1 MKIINFLNKYIL
13 RRDFYYKV
21 KEKLSLFYRNN
32 FKDPFHDQKKLLSNT
47 NNITIFDVGSHFG
60 DTVKKYRFTFP
71 KSKIFA
77 FEPTPK
83 SYKKLIKKF
92 KNDDNVIVSSS
103 GLSNKKSMTTLY
115 LSDSENLNSFKKPN
129 QRAWGFDKKETILV
143 QTDTLDNICAINNIN
158 NIDIL
163 KIDVQGNELEVL
175 HGGCSLLSDYKIGLI
190 FVEWQV
196 VPLYQKHYRHFEISQ
211 FLNKYG
217 YDLFNI
223 YNINE
228 ARSGQLRWGDSIFI
242 NQKIKNNLILKY
254 GKGQGSGW

>member
-158 NIDIL
+158 SIDIL

-190 FVEWQV
+190 F
-196 VPLYQKHYRHFEISQ
+196 
-211 FLNKYG
+211 
-217 YDLFNI
+217 
-223 YNINE
+223 
-228 ARSGQLRWGDSIFI
+228 
-242 NQKIKNNLILKY
+242 
-254 GKGQGSGW
+254 